1 MENLQFEY
9 QGEFITFS
17 GLDGEDELQ
26 ICSTYKGGYVS
37 KYLCV
42 EQVIALK
49 DYLIKQLNNLPN
61 ELKGVSNN
69 EDNKR
74 ICPNCRGKIK
84 HVPYTNI
91 IDTCLT
97 CGGSGQI

>member
-1 MENLQFEY
+1 MNKEELIESYTKRKAALELWQQSAVINGTEKVVVQKQIQCFSQF
-9 QGEFITFS
+9 I
-17 GLDGEDELQ
+17 ED
-26 ICSTYKGGYVS
+26 
-37 KYLCV
+37 
-42 EQVIALK
+42 LK
-49 DYLIKQLNNLPN
+49 NLPN